1 MSTAPTPTA
10 YKAPE
15 TNGGIVTSWAPVTTD
30 FTAASECSSLQ
41 FANNPPVIAGWDP
54 GYGVSFD
61 SPYTCHPKA
70 VTTWWLAAL
79 LGTNANTVFSLGPI
93 TCPPDYTTAGSS
105 SKDAT
110 STMVFCCPQDYD
122 FVQFYAPGD
131 TGECT
136 SKLAAGQEVTY
147 QVKIDGTWTANTTS
161 MQKES
166 SVVGI
171 PINGWTFAATTSEA
185 TNTASCNAESRL
197 GSGTAAGIG
206 VGISLGVTGLAT
218 FAAGL
223 FMLRKSRRINANH
236 APVVTDRFS
245 KGTTVPPNQ
254 SHPSH
259 ATSPGQTTAT
269 GTDHGYPS
277 YGDASQYHQAYS
289 FPSQEVPAR
298 PLGELD
304 TIGTHHSE
312 LEGEFEPNNKMA
324 FPLDFVWPAHA
335 TNR

>member
-1 MSTAPTPTA
+1 MSTTPTPTA

-41 FANNPPVIAGWDP
+41 FANNPPVVAGWDP
-54 GYGVSFD
+54 GYGVSVD
-61 SPYTCHPKA
+61 SRYTCHPKA

-93 TCPPDYTTAGSS
+93 TCPPEYTTAGSS

-110 STMVFCCPQDYD
+110 STM
-122 FVQFYAPGD
+122 FYEPGG

-147 QVKIDGTWTANTTS
+147 QVRIDGTWTANTTS

-206 VGISLGVTGLAT
+206 VGVSLGVTGLAM

-223 FMLRKSRRINANH
+223 FMLRKSRRTNTTH
-236 APVVTDRFS
+236 APGAADGFP
-245 KGTTVPPNQ
+245 KGTTVPPDQ
-254 SHPSH
+254 SHPSY

-277 YGDASQYHQAYS
+277 YGDASHQACS

-304 TIGTHHSE
+304 TRGVHHSE
-312 LEGEFEPNNKMA
+312 LEGEFEPNSKMA
-324 FPLDFVWPAHA
+324 FPLDFVRPAHA